1 MKMIEIEIKAKIT
14 NPKMAFEKIND
25 IGGEYSHTEIQ
36 RDIYFN
42 GENRDFRK
50 TDEALRIREIP
61 DGDDFINILTF
72 KGPKL
77 DSETKTR
84 KEIEVTI
91 DDKEHMTDILIN
103 LGYKPSA
110 IVNKV
115 RRIFKY
121 EEYIITVDKL
131 NELGYFIEIEYVAE
145 DEENIEPI
153 QNNIFELFGK
163 LGITEGFEKKS
174 YLELLEKNKTNNI
187 N

>member
-1 MKMIEIEIKAKIT
+1 MIEIEIKARIN
-14 NPKMAFEKIND
+14 NPKLAFEKIND
-25 IGGEYSHTEIQ
+25 IGGKYSHTEIQ

-77 DSETKTR
+77 DSQTKTR

-115 RRIFKY
+115 RRIFTY
-121 EEYIITVDKL
+121 EEYTITVDKL
-131 NELGYFIEIEYVAE
+131 NELGHFIEIEYVAE
-145 DEENIEPI
+145 EDADIEPI
-153 QNNIFELFGK
+153 QENIFEIFER
-163 LGITEGFEKKS
+163 LGIKEGFEKTS

>member
-1 MKMIEIEIKAKIT
+1 MIEIEIKAKIT
-14 NPKMAFEKIND
+14 NPKIAFEKIQD
-25 IGGEYSHTEIQ
+25 IGGVYSHTEIQ

-42 GENRDFRK
+42 GESKDFKK

-84 KEIEVTI
+84 KEIEVSI
-91 DDKEHMTDILIN
+91 DNKENMTDILIN

-121 EEYIITVDKL
+121 DEYTITVDKL
-131 NELGYFIEIEYVAE
+131 NELGYFIEIEFVAE
-145 DEENIEPI
+145 DTENIDSI
-153 QNNIFELFGK
+153 QEKIFEIFK
-163 LGITEGFEKKS
+163 KMDITEGFEKAS
-174 YLELLEKNKTNNI
+174 YLELLEKNKINNI

>member
-1 MKMIEIEIKAKIT
+1 MIEIEIKAKIT
-14 NPKMAFEKIND
+14 NPKLAFEKIKK

-42 GENRDFRK
+42 GKSKDFKK

-91 DDKEHMTDILIN
+91 DNKENMTDILIN

-115 RRIFKY
+115 RRIAILNHRGDESDELY
-121 EEYIITVDKL
+121 NQEI
-131 NELGYFIEIEYVAE
+131 NELDKVYFF
-145 DEENIEPI
+145 D
-153 QNNIFELFGK
+153 NNITND
-163 LGITEGFEKKS
+163 ITHDIH
-174 YLELLEKNKTNNI
+174 YLNKFI

>member
-1 MKMIEIEIKAKIT
+1 MIEIEIKARIN
-14 NPKMAFEKIND
+14 NPKIAFEKIND

-42 GENRDFRK
+42 GENKDFRK

-77 DSETKTR
+77 DAQTKTR

-91 DDKEHMTDILIN
+91 DNKEHMTDILIN

-115 RRIFKY
+115 RRIFTY
-121 EEYIITVDKL
+121 EEYTITVDKL

-145 DEENIEPI
+145 EDDDIKPI
-153 QNNIFELFGK
+153 QENIFEIFER
-163 LGITEGFEKKS
+163 LGITEGFEKTS

>member
-1 MKMIEIEIKAKIT
+1 MIEIEIKAKIN
-14 NPKMAFEKIND
+14 NPKEAFEKIKD
-25 IGGEYSHTEIQ
+25 FGGVYSHTEIQ

-42 GENRDFRK
+42 GDDRDFKK

-61 DGDDFINILTF
+61 DGDNFINILTF

-91 DDKEHMTDILIN
+91 DDKENMTDILIN

-121 EEYIITVDKL
+121 DEYTITVDKL
-131 NELGYFIEIEYVAE
+131 NELGHFIEIEYVTE
-145 DEENIEPI
+145 DADDIDII
-153 QNNIFELFGK
+153 QDKIFEIFRK
-163 LGITEGFEKKS
+163 MNITEGFEKKS
-174 YLELLEKNKTNNI
+174 YLELLEKI
-187 N
+187 R

>member
-1 MKMIEIEIKAKIT
+1 MIEIEIKAKIT
-14 NPKMAFEKIND
+14 NPKLAFEKIKK

-42 GENRDFRK
+42 GKSKDFKK

-91 DDKEHMTDILIN
+91 DNKENMTDILIN

-121 EEYIITVDKL
+121 DEYTITVDKL

-145 DEENIEPI
+145 DT
-153 QNNIFELFGK
+153 NNIDTIQQNIFDIFK
-163 LGITEGFEKKS
+163 KMDITEGFEKTS
-174 YLELLEKNKTNNI
+174 YLELLEKI
-187 N
+187 R